1 MLLNNK
7 NSIHKIGENCETVR
21 LATLNFSEPGNEIIK
36 NYLKALID
44 AMPNN
49 HSRATYYPTS
59 RAISLSQGEVATAD
73 PNLSELNTDFAQ
85 TLRTY
90 VKATASQGNYT
101 TAIALLDRLLAI
113 CPHNAADYNN
123 RGLMYYRCD
132 RTLEALSDLTR
143 ALEIDP
149 NLDSAYNNRANCHAA
164 MGNLAE
170 AIDDYD
176 SALDLNP
183 ANLRA
188 WINQGIAFRELRIYD
203 LALENFDIALIIGD
217 SLQARIYAERG
228 RTYHLQG
235 DWNCAVADYQTALEM
250 LGKQQRQ
257 TNLELRVKT
266 WLDRLLYPTNR

>member
-1 MLLNNK
+1 M
-7 NSIHKIGENCETVR
+7 
-21 LATLNFSEPGNEIIK
+21 ATLNFSEPKNEIIK

-44 AMPNN
+44 AMQSDR
-49 HSRATYYPTS
+49 SRATYYPTS
-59 RAISLSQGEVATAD
+59 PAISLSQGEVTTAEY
-73 PNLSELNTDFAQ
+73 PNLSELNADVAQ

-90 VKATASQGNYT
+90 VKATATQGDYT
-101 TAIALLDRLLAI
+101 AAIALLDRLIAI

-123 RGLMYYRCD
+123 RGLMYYRSD
-132 RTLEALSDLTR
+132 RPLEALRDLTR

-149 NLDSAYNNRANCHAA
+149 NLDSAYNNRANCYASL
-164 MGNLAE
+164 GNLVE

-188 WINQGIAFRELRIYD
+188 WINQGIAFRELRMYD

-257 TNLELRVKT
+257 TNLKFKVMT